1 MLATYPQRVQK
12 QQKITHRGRNKRGK
26 MLTTGHHEKG
36 IRVLQPPTHP
46 KFLKLESWEIRAA
59 RPRAPRT
66 TLPASL
72 RLSSA
77 GAGVGDPG
85 TLTWLQHPDL
95 QQVGGPL
102 GQPRPAV
109 VVVPPPQL
117 CHTLVLARLRVA
129 GPADAQPD
137 VVAGFSLFDGRSGP
151 EAGGSVPPLDS
162 SIPGKGHQ
170 VMELGG
176 AHWLEPPRH

>member
-1 MLATYPQRVQK
+1 MRL
-12 QQKITHRGRNKRGK
+12 
-26 MLTTGHHEKG
+26 
-36 IRVLQPPTHP
+36 PTHL
-46 KFLKLESWEIRAA
+46 KFLKLESWEIGAA
-59 RPRAPRT
+59 GPRAQRT

-72 RLSSA
+72 RVSSA

-85 TLTWLQHPDL
+85 PLTWLQHPDL

-102 GQPRPAV
+102 GQPRPGV

-129 GPADAQPD
+129 GSADAQPD
-137 VVAGFSLFDGRSGP
+137 VVTGLSLFNGRSGP
-151 EAGGSVPPLDS
+151 EAGGPVPPLDS

-176 AHWLEPPRH
+176 AHRLEPPRH